1 MIACALGLVACSPAS
16 VGLGGDTTVPTPTP
30 IRTAPPDPTDAVAA
44 TVAATAYATL
54 PVVTAAPPPWTP
66 AGWQTTEV
74 TAFFGLVK
82 QAFNDI
88 GADVT
93 INEYYGYA
101 ALDSGTQVDLT
112 ALARQVAALPT
123 TGWADVISTY
133 LMDFLRPTSP
143 DDYSNYDAAKALLR
157 VKVGRLGALA
167 PPVQV
172 VSQPLAGDLV
182 ATVVIDAPDAPV
194 FVTQDQLMAW
204 GKSPSEVLVLAIDQT
219 RALTVAPTQTGPNVS
234 VTEDW
239 YASARLLDPTALIPA
254 IPPDG
259 IVVAISST
267 DTFIAVL
274 IDGTIDAAMLD
285 TLARTARDEFG
296 TAEHPASDQLYW
308 WKDGTIAPLTL
319 QGESLVLPPELQR
332 ALA

>member
-1 MIACALGLVACSPAS
+1 MACSPAS

-30 IRTAPPDPTDAVAA
+30 IRTAPPDPTDAVGA
-44 TVAATAYATL
+44 TVAATAYPTL

-66 AGWQTTEV
+66 VGWQTTEV
-74 TAFFGLVK
+74 TAFFGLVN
-82 QAFNDI
+82 QAFKDI

-93 INEYYGYA
+93 INEYFGYA

-112 ALARQVAALPT
+112 VLARQVAALPRSA
-123 TGWADVISTY
+123 WADVISTY
-133 LMDFLRPTSP
+133 LMDFLQPTSP
-143 DDYSNYDAAKALLR
+143 DDYSNYDATKALLR

-167 PPVQV
+167 PPDQV

-182 ATVVIDAPDAPV
+182 AAAVIDAPDGPV

-204 GKSPSEVLVLAIDQT
+204 GKSPAEVLVLAIDQT
-219 RALTVAPTQTGPNVS
+219 RALTVTPAQNGPTVS
-234 VTEDW
+234 VTEDR
-239 YASARLLDPTALIPA
+239 YASARLLDPTVLVPVPPA
-254 IPPDG
+254 DG

-274 IDGTIDAAMLD
+274 IDGTVDAAMLD
-285 TLARTARDEFG
+285 TLARQARDEFG

-308 WKDGTIAPLTL
+308 WKDGMIVPLTL
-319 QGESLVLPPELQR
+319 QGEALVLPPELQQ